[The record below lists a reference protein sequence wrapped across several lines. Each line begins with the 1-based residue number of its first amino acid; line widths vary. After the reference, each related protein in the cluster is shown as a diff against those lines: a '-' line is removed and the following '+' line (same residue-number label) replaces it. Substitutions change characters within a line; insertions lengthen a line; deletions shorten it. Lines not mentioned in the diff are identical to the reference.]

1 MSHYFITGASS
12 GIGKALAIALSSK
25 GHIVSVVAR
34 REERLQKLQEEQ
46 RNINI
51 FPADVSNRSEIKK
64 IVEASIRSAGSI
76 DCAILNAGKYL
87 PIGGG
92 ELNSAEFSEHM
103 LVNYMGVVHVL
114 DILIPKFRNLHKG
127 HIVIMGS
134 TAGYRGLP
142 RSAAYGPTKAAL
154 ANLAEALYLDL
165 TPFGIKVQIIS
176 PGFVET
182 EATAINNF
190 KMPQIISADRAAVH
204 IIKGLK
210 SKQFEIC
217 FPTAFVY
224 IMKFLKILPHSLY
237 FKIIKWVTK
246 K

>member
-1 MSHYFITGASS
+1 MSHYFISGASS
-12 GIGKALAIALSSK
+12 GIGKALAIALASK
-25 GHIVSVVAR
+25 GHIVSIVAR
-34 REERLQKLQEEQ
+34 RIEHLKELQKEQE
-46 RNINI
+46 NIHI
-51 FPADVSNRSEIKK
+51 FPADVSNSMEIKR
-64 IVEASIRSAGSI
+64 IVKACLKNVGSI

-87 PIGGG
+87 PLGGD
-92 ELNSAEFSEHM
+92 ELNSEEFNAHM
-103 LVNYMGVVHVL
+103 SVNYMGVVHIL
-114 DILIPKFRNLHKG
+114 ASLIPEFKNLQKG

-154 ANLAEALYLDL
+154 SNLAEALYLDL
-165 TPFGIKVQIIS
+165 TPMGIKVQIIS

-182 EATAINNF
+182 EATAINDF
-190 KMPQIISADRAAVH
+190 KMPQIISAEKAAAK

-210 SKQFEIC
+210 SNQFEIS
-217 FPTAFVY
+217 FPKGFVY
-224 IMKFLKILPHSLY
+224 IMKFLKILPNSLY